1 MYRRPGTRCA
11 RVGVLFLVAGLA
23 LPAGCQ
29 PVREDRTIT
38 WSAQGDAVGF
48 QHGREGV
55 FVADRA
61 GGGLLKIFQ
70 PGDEVLAT
78 SAPLWAPAGGRL
90 AFTTAKAA
98 SPGTPVPRQDHGEPD
113 PAGRVYLQQPVVY
126 TCWLREEARDGQS
139 PKPAALFEAACDHVG
154 YVAANLA
161 VRWHPHGNRLLYVK
175 EVGAGRHGLFEFDLE
190 TRASSQVLP
199 QTAAAVT
206 FEWAPDGEHLVCVLG
221 NGQRDPATD
230 GIWIGRP
237 GAGAWWHVPDSA
249 ALAEGPLPSL
259 LEQLRATQPAWTH
272 DGTRFAFVS
281 CTAPSSR
288 QQPIR
293 HFLCLGNLV
302 SHDVTVAAAAGEPFR
317 DLHWAPDGSLLGVVE
332 GGEVGALRL
341 LPEGGE
347 LSEPIDRRPVR
358 HFAGWERGGGH
369 LAYVVPDRV
378 PLADGPTW
386 AFLLVPDPLA
396 RDAVLVADGRGAGP
410 GEEVLAGMRVT
421 FPHWSP
427 KEDRLSLWAT
437 FSPTYRSLPSR
448 LLRALRLGVRRGDPA
463 AVFDTSTGRL
473 GWMPVDGHEKAQVGH
488 YYLLKRDYA
497 EAWRWYERAGKGRPA
512 ADAEPPPLDLA
523 DLEAT
528 LNPRDPSFFEYYC
541 LTKLGRHAEAEER
554 LARFRK
560 TYLRLSDKDVGPLL
574 DTKVGEHSLGWWL
587 RDLLGPEQLPGA
599 LLRDLYMAEVFLSVD
614 AAEDGE
620 RFFRREL
627 NAAPSD
633 AVRLSRA
640 LVLAQFLLLEK
651 KHAAYA
657 DLAAGTIA
665 PLLFRAQQRI
675 DAAKQASEATP
686 QALADLGTVF
696 AGGLALLPL
705 AAPEFLAGLPDE
717 RVRALLARWQ
727 ALAPQARDEV
737 SRLEIDLVLLAI
749 YRRLGLEME
758 WRAVAERL
766 EKGRAFEKNVPGS
779 RNVSELIEQLRKG
792 LPRLGTEGPG

>member
-1 MYRRPGTRCA
+1 
-11 RVGVLFLVAGLA
+11 VLLLLAGLG
-23 LPAGCQ
+23 LSAGCQ

-78 SAPLWAPAGGRL
+78 SPPLWAPSGGRL
-90 AFTTAKAA
+90 IFATARATSSGTT
-98 SPGTPVPRQDHGEPD
+98 VRRQDRGEPD

-126 TCWLREEARDGQS
+126 TCWLREEARDGES

-161 VRWHPHGNRLLYVK
+161 VRWHPRGDRVLYVK
-175 EVGAGRHGLFEFDLE
+175 QVDPGRHGLFEYDLA
-190 TRASSQVLP
+190 TRASRQVFP
-199 QTAAAVT
+199 QTAAALT
-206 FEWAPDGEHLVCVLG
+206 FEWAPDGEHFVCVLG

-237 GAGAWWHVPDSA
+237 GAGDWWHVPDSA

-259 LEQLRATQPAWTH
+259 LEDLRATQPAWTP
-272 DGTRFAFVS
+272 DGSRFAFVS
-281 CTAPSSR
+281 CTAPPSR
-288 QQPIR
+288 AQPIR

-302 SHDVTVAAAAGEPFR
+302 SHEVTVAAAAGEPFR
-317 DLHWAPDGSLLGVVE
+317 DLHWAPDGNLLGVVQ
-332 GGEVGALRL
+332 GGEVGSLRL

-347 LSEPIDRRPVR
+347 LSEPINRRPVR

-378 PLADGPTW
+378 PLTDGPTW
-386 AFLLVPDPLA
+386 AFLLVADPLA
-396 RDAVLVADGRGAGP
+396 RDAVLVADGHGAGP
-410 GEEVLAGMRVT
+410 GKEVLSGMRVT

-437 FSPTYRSLPSR
+437 FSPTYRSVLSQ
-448 LLRALRLGVRRGDPA
+448 LLFNLRFGVRRGDPA
-463 AVFDTSTGRL
+463 AVFDPATGRL
-473 GWMPVDGHEKAQVGH
+473 GWMPVDVYEKAQVGH

-497 EAWRWYERAGKGRPA
+497 EARRWYEQAEEGQPA
-512 ADAEPPPLDLA
+512 AEAEPAPLDLA
-523 DLEAT
+523 NLGEM
-528 LNPRDPSFFEYYC
+528 LNPRDSSFFEYYC

-554 LARFRK
+554 LARFRM
-560 TYLRLSDKDVGPLL
+560 TYLRLPDKDVGPLL
-574 DTKVGEHSLGWWL
+574 DTKVGEHTLGWWL
-587 RDLLGPEQLPGA
+587 RDLLGPEKLPGA

-620 RFFRREL
+620 RFFRRSL
-627 NAAPSD
+627 DAAPSD
-633 AVRLSRA
+633 GTRLSSA

-675 DAAKQASEATP
+675 NAAKPATEATP
-686 QALADLGTVF
+686 QALADLGTVY
-696 AGGLALLPL
+696 AGGLVLLPL
-705 AAPEFLAGLPDE
+705 AAPEFLAGLPQD

-727 ALAPQARDEV
+727 ALAPEARDEV
-737 SRLEIDLVLLAI
+737 SRLEIDLGLLAI
-749 YRRLGLEME
+749 YERLGLEKE
-758 WRAVAERL
+758 RRAVAERL
-766 EKGRAFEKNVPGS
+766 EKGRTFEQTVPGS
-779 RNVSELIEQLRKG
+779 RNVSDLIEQLRKG
-792 LPRLGTEGPG
+792 LPGLGTQGPG